1 MKSQQVIDPTDQ
13 LDVAKLYE
21 DGKHRRYSLLF
32 AVNGGAF
39 AVAKL
44 LAAPDDISQPL
55 VGSLRLAHLALGMVL
70 FTTLM
75 VVDIDAFGC
84 RMNKKNAALYHNIGA
99 FVLLAIGSLLVAGWM
114 MVGFGPLGALLAVI
128 SHVLAIVAARALTR

>member
-1 MKSQQVIDPTDQ
+1 MKSQQVIDPSDQ

-32 AVNGGAF
+32 AVNGGSF

-44 LAAPDDISQPL
+44 LAAPEDISQPL
-55 VGSLRLAHLALGMVL
+55 VGSLRLTHLALGMVL

-75 VVDIDAFGC
+75 VVDIDAFAG
-84 RMNKKNAALYHNIGA
+84 RMKRKNVELYQNIGA

-114 MVGFGPLGALLAVI
+114 MVGFGPLGAALAVI
-128 SHVLAIVAARALTR
+128 AHVLAALAARFQTR